1 MKEVKQINFDFESH
15 DMDSI
20 LTRWLL
26 EGVKKEEK
34 EKFEKTLLFDRRFRE
49 HFCEWVKAIREP
61 AWALNATQKDT
72 K

>member
-1 MKEVKQINFDFESH
+1 MKDIKTITLDFESH

-34 EKFEKTLLFDRRFRE
+34 ESFEKTLLFDRRFRE
-49 HFCEWVKAIREP
+49 HFCEWIKAIREP
-61 AWALNATQKDT
+61 AWALSSSQKDE

>member
-1 MKEVKQINFDFESH
+1 MKETKQINFDFESH
-15 DMDSI
+15 DMDST

-34 EKFEKTLLFDRRFRE
+34 EKFEKALLFDRRFRE

-61 AWALNATQKDT
+61 AWALNASQKDE

>member
-1 MKEVKQINFDFESH
+1 MKHPKQINLDFESH
-15 DMDSI
+15 DMDSVLI
-20 LTRWLL
+20 RWLL
-26 EGVKKEEK
+26 EGVKEEEK

-61 AWALNATQKDT
+61 AWALNASQKEE

>member
-61 AWALNATQKDT
+61 AWALNASQKDT

>member
-1 MKEVKQINFDFESH
+1 MKSIKQISFDFESH
-15 DMDSI
+15 EMDSVI
-20 LTRWLL
+20 TRWLL

-34 EKFEKTLLFDRRFRE
+34 ENFEKTLLFDKRFRE

-61 AWALNATQKDT
+61 AWALNSSQKED